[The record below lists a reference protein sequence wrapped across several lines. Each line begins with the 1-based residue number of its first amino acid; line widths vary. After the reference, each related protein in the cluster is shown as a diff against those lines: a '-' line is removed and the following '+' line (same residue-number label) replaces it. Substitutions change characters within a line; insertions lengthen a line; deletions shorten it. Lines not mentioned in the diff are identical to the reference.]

1 METQVITALEE
12 SESQFRDALDARNK
26 QREITVQEII
36 NLANDTIK
44 CGIYGKEMQIL
55 IGEKRFDLW
64 FTERGFKCKLDEA
77 KFFIRFSEKRKEVD
91 HLNRQLV
98 LDLGLVEVAD
108 REEGSQNKLPQVECR
123 WLNAIM
129 KTQEAINF
137 AQEQAPLNTWPEAHR
152 ITLKDSLRPLVELY
166 QKL

>member
-91 HLNRQLV
+91 DLSKQLL
-98 LDLGLVEVAD
+98 LDLGLVEIAE
-108 REEGSQNKLPQVECR
+108 REEGSQHKLPQVKCR

-129 KTQEAINF
+129 KATEALNF
-137 AQEQAPLNTWPEAHR
+137 SREQAPINTWPETHR
-152 ITLKDSLRPLVELY
+152 TTLKESLRPWVEIYEQL
-166 QKL
+166 